1 MSFKCQKENR
11 KIINLWNKIA
21 LLLKMK
27 MYNFSNDSD
36 FRHLMI
42 YCSRNVRGSA
52 ESTESPILE
61 EAGESGSEQKPK
73 PPIKYG
79 ELVILGYNGF
89 LPAGERGRRR
99 SKFVLYRRPQPN
111 GVRRSKHYVV
121 KTPHSSKAILDASQH
136 SISYTLSRSHAVI
149 VEYTEDMETDMFQIG
164 RSSESPIDFVV
175 MDTVAGDKTGDT
187 KVLQSTI
194 SRFACRIIA
203 DRDDVNNCRIF
214 AAGFDSSRNI
224 FLGEKATK
232 WSENHEIDGLT
243 TNGVLIMH
251 PRGDFCG
258 GNATCGPWR
267 ETSVGGA
274 VFSLRESR
282 SAQQKGLPC
291 QEETNVLRDGTMI
304 DLCGATLLWRSAEG
318 LKNSPTKRDLEAL
331 VDELNAGRPQCP
343 VGLNTLVIPRKLS
356 TAHQDLNQPYVYLN
370 CGHVQ
375 GEHSWGAEGSET
387 GVRRCPMCL
396 TAGSVVR
403 VCMGIEPA
411 FYVDSGPPT
420 YAFNPCGHMASE
432 RTVKYWATVDIPHGT
447 NGFHAICPFCAAPL
461 QGTPGYVR
469 LIFQDNLD

>member
-1 MSFKCQKENR
+1 MRSPTMTTGSR
-11 KIINLWNKIA
+11 A
-21 LLLKMK
+21 A
-27 MYNFSNDSD
+27 DSAD
-36 FRHLMI
+36 
-42 YCSRNVRGSA
+42 
-52 ESTESPILE
+52 SPILE

-73 PPIKYG
+73 PLVKYG
-79 ELVILGYNGF
+79 ELVILGYNGY

-99 SKFVLYRRPQPN
+99 SKFVLYRRTQAN

-121 KTPHSSKAILDASQH
+121 KTPHSSEAILDASQH
-136 SISYTLSRSHAVI
+136 SISYTLNRNQAVI
-149 VEYTEDMETDMFQIG
+149 VEYMEDPDTDMFQIG

-175 MDTVAGDKTGDT
+175 MDTVAGDKSGDT

-203 DRDDVNNCRIF
+203 DRNNVNNCRIY

-232 WSENHEIDGLT
+232 WTENHEIDGLT

-258 GNATCGPWR
+258 GSATCGPWR

-291 QEETNVLRDGTMI
+291 LAETNVLRDGTMI

-343 VGLNTLVIPRKLS
+343 VGLNTLVIPRKL
-356 TAHQDLNQPYVYLN
+356 AGGGGGAPDLNQPYVYLH

-375 GEHSWGAEGSET
+375 GEHSWGKDGGEGS
-387 GVRRCPMCL
+387 RRCPMCL
-396 TAGSVVR
+396 TMGPVVR
-403 VCMGIEPA
+403 VCMGLEPA
-411 FYVDSGPPT
+411 FYVDAAPPT

-432 RTVKYWATVDIPHGT
+432 RTVKYWASVDIPHGT
-447 NGFHAICPFCAAPL
+447 NGFRAICPFCAEPL
-461 QGTPGYVR
+461 QGSPGYVR

>member
-1 MSFKCQKENR
+1 MVVKR
-11 KIINLWNKIA
+11 A
-21 LLLKMK
+21 A
-27 MYNFSNDSD
+27 DSAD
-36 FRHLMI
+36 
-42 YCSRNVRGSA
+42 
-52 ESTESPILE
+52 SPILE

-73 PPIKYG
+73 PLVKYG
-79 ELVILGYNGF
+79 ELVILGYNGY

-99 SKFVLYRRPQPN
+99 SKFVLYRRQTPN

-136 SISYTLSRSHAVI
+136 SISYTLSRNQAVI
-149 VEYTEDMETDMFQIG
+149 VEYTEDPDTDMFQIG

-187 KVLQSTI
+187 KVQQSTI
-194 SRFACRIIA
+194 SRFACRILS
-203 DRDDVNNCRIF
+203 DRNDVNNCRIY

-232 WSENHEIDGLT
+232 WTENHEIDGLT
-243 TNGVLIMH
+243 TNGVLMMH

-258 GNATCGPWR
+258 GQATCGPWR

-291 QEETNVLRDGTMI
+291 QAESNVLKDGTMI

-318 LKNSPTKRDLEAL
+318 LNNSPTKRDLEAL

-343 VGLNTLVIPRKLS
+343 VGLNTLVIPRKVS
-356 TAHQDLNQPYVYLN
+356 PQQDLNQPYVYLH

-375 GEHSWGAEGSET
+375 GEHSWGQEGSET

-396 TAGSVVR
+396 TDGPVVR

-411 FYVDSGPPT
+411 FYVDVAPPTYAFNPCGHMASERTVNPVHSGPRPCPMCLTDGPVVRVCMGIEPAFYVDVAPPT

-432 RTVKYWATVDIPHGT
+432 RTVK
-447 NGFHAICPFCAAPL
+447 
-461 QGTPGYVR
+461 
-469 LIFQDNLD
+469 